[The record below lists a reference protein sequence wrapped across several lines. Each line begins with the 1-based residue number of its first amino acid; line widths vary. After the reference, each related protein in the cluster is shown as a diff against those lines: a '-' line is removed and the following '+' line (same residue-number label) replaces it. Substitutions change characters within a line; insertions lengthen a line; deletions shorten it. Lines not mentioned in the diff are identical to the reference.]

1 MMRAYV
7 DTNILVDLVL
17 SRQEFLPDAQR
28 VFAIGYAG
36 EAQLVVSALSFVNTV
51 YLGRKYK
58 FPMDDVLSKLRM
70 IADFVDVA
78 DLSGQNVVDMLNS
91 GWRDYEDATQ
101 HRSAIDEQADCI
113 VTRNKKDF
121 KASTLPVPPD
131 VARFTFASSA
141 IPWRTTLRNRFFSPI
156 NVHCLV

>member
-1 MMRAYV
+1 MMRAYI

-121 KASTLPVPPD
+121 KASTLPVLTPLE
-131 VARFTFASSA
+131 FF
-141 IPWRTTLRNRFFSPI
+141 NRIDSK
-156 NVHCLV
+156 

>member
-1 MMRAYV
+1 MMRAYI
-7 DTNILVDLVL
+7 DTNILIDLVF

-36 EAQLVVSALSFVNTV
+36 EAQLVVSALSFVNAV

-58 FPMDDVLSKLRM
+58 FPMNDVLSKLRM

-78 DLSGQNVVDMLNS
+78 DLSGQNVVDMLTS

-101 HRSAIDEQADCI
+101 YRSAVDEQADCI

-121 KASTLPVPPD
+121 KASTLPV
-131 VARFTFASSA
+131 
-141 IPWRTTLRNRFFSPI
+141 LSPVEFLSKI
-156 NVHCLV
+156 DSK

>member
-78 DLSGQNVVDMLNS
+78 DLSGQNVVDMLTS

-121 KASTLPVPPD
+121 KASTLPVLTPLE
-131 VARFTFASSA
+131 FF
-141 IPWRTTLRNRFFSPI
+141 NRIDSK
-156 NVHCLV
+156 

>member
-121 KASTLPVPPD
+121 KASTLPVLTPLE
-131 VARFTFASSA
+131 FF
-141 IPWRTTLRNRFFSPI
+141 NRIDSK
-156 NVHCLV
+156 

>member
-36 EAQLVVSALSFVNTV
+36 EAQLVVSGLSFVNTV

-58 FPMDDVLSKLRM
+58 YPMDDVLSKLRM

-121 KASTLPVPPD
+121 KASTLPVLTPLE
-131 VARFTFASSA
+131 FF
-141 IPWRTTLRNRFFSPI
+141 NRIDSK
-156 NVHCLV
+156 

>member
-1 MMRAYV
+1 MRAYV

-17 SRQEFLPDAQR
+17 SRQEFLPNAQR

-121 KASTLPVPPD
+121 KAGTLPVLSP
-131 VARFTFASSA
+131 VE
-141 IPWRTTLRNRFFSPI
+141 FFNKIDSK
-156 NVHCLV
+156 